1 MLAAGKARGGG
12 ITAQVSI
19 TNQTLNSTS
28 FSGAASC
35 AYRLNLLG
43 TVQRGNTGVFN
54 TLETWL
60 LFGSNSAYEARVTM
74 ITGTLTAGT
83 VGTWL
88 GLATSRD
95 WSITDS
101 TSGDGSVT
109 CSFTVEIRDAASLVV
124 LDSATIELT
133 AQYF

>member
-1 MLAAGKARGGG
+1 MLAAGKARGGA

-19 TNQTLNSTS
+19 TNQTLNGTA
-28 FSGAASC
+28 FSGPASC
-35 AYRLNLLG
+35 VYRLNLLG
-43 TVQRGNTGVFN
+43 TVQQGNTGVFS

-74 ITGTLTAGT
+74 LTGALTAGT

-88 GLATSRD
+88 NLAVSRD
-95 WSITDS
+95 WSITDG

-109 CSFTVEIRDAASLVV
+109 CSFTVEIRNAASLVV
-124 LDSATIELT
+124 LDSATIELS

>member
-1 MLAAGKARGGG
+1 MLAAGKARGGAV
-12 ITAQVSI
+12 TAQVSI
-19 TNQTLNSTS
+19 TNQTLNATS

-74 ITGTLTAGT
+74 LTGSLTAGT

-88 GLATSRD
+88 NLAVSRD
-95 WSITDS
+95 WSITDG

-124 LDSATIELT
+124 LDSATIQLT
-133 AQYF
+133 ALYF